1 MSQEL
6 KVHYYLRHKELKND
20 GSAPIMGRIT
30 IGKSM
35 VQFSAKCSVQVSL
48 WDTKSA
54 RATGKSKVAAE
65 LNRIL
70 DQTTL
75 SIHSHYKDLLAK
87 KRKSIGRRSK
97 ERLSRHR
104 LRAGNTDRLLRQV

>member
-35 VQFSAKCSVQVSL
+35 VQFSPSVAYKYPSGIPSRRGQQE
-48 WDTKSA
+48 KA
-54 RATGKSKVAAE
+54 RSPP
-65 LNRIL
+65 N
-70 DQTTL
+70 
-75 SIHSHYKDLLAK
+75 
-87 KRKSIGRRSK
+87 
-97 ERLSRHR
+97 
-104 LRAGNTDRLLRQV
+104 